1 MRVLTCHIVD
11 ANGAQDGWLFRAM
24 ERAERMLAAYVRAE
38 RSALAWWCGAEA
50 LEELKLL
57 ATRLHADS
65 GLSTTLSE
73 AFAPL
78 GYRIKEMPGLG
89 REIVLTTRENWLLLS
104 PGLFKE
110 PEAAVLIYNI
120 GKGPGER

>member
-1 MRVLTCHIVD
+1 MVD
-11 ANGAQDGWLFRAM
+11 ANGAQGGWLLRAM
-24 ERAERMLAAYVRAE
+24 EMAERMLLVYAPKGRE
-38 RSALAWWCGAEA
+38 PSAWWCGAEA
-50 LEELKLL
+50 LEEIKLL
-57 ATRLHADS
+57 ATQLRAES
-65 GLSTTLSE
+65 GLPTTLSE

-78 GYRIKEMPGLG
+78 GYPIKEMPGLG